1 MMHMVDQILELGPV
15 YLHQMWTYEQFMS
28 SLNRYVLNHAYT
40 EGSMIKAY
48 TTEEAIN
55 CYTRYIQN
63 GRAIGLLVP

>member
-1 MMHMVDQILELGPV
+1 M
-15 YLHQMWTYEQFMS
+15 YLHQMWTYERFMLTVNRNV
-28 SLNRYVLNHAYT
+28 LNRAYL
-40 EGSMIKAY
+40 EGFVIKAY